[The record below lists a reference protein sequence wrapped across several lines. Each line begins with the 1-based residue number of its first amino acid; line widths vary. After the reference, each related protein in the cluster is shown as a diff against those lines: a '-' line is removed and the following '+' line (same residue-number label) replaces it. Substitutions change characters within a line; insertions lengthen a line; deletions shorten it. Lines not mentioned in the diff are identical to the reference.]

1 MTNKE
6 IIDLYEGLAEL
17 YDVKV
22 NLNIKTKYLLAKI
35 KVQIEP
41 LYKAIMVT
49 RQDLIKKYGTEEN
62 ESLIIKNTVLPQF
75 SIELDELMNIES
87 DINVPRIN
95 LDELNDQR
103 IGINLIEKLLPIIND

>member
-6 IIDLYEGLAEL
+6 IIDLYEGLTEL
-17 YDVKV
+17 YDLKI

-41 LYKAIMVT
+41 LYKAAMVT

-75 SIELDELMNIES
+75 SIELNELMNIETN
-87 DINVPRIN
+87 INVQKIN

-103 IGINLIEKLLPIIND
+103 ISISLIEKLLPIIND